1 MSRPPTPA
9 RRGLR
14 RGLRRASPVHPWG
27 PGTRFQAGWG
37 SAPLLPHL
45 PLSPRSFA
53 SDFFRGSFSRPRR
66 REKVFLSSGSAML
79 GVLRSRGGTAPEGAH
94 HSGYHCPEGS
104 ITGGVNHW
112 KGASLR
118 GHSCGGPHPSEGNQR
133 SEGTAPGAGH
143 RLQDASPGG
152 TRRSGG
158 AALGTHRPGER
169 IAPGSPP

>member
-79 GVLRSRGGTAPEGAH
+79 GPGP
-94 HSGYHCPEGS
+94 
-104 ITGGVNHW
+104 GGV
-112 KGASLR
+112 R
-118 GHSCGGPHPSEGNQR
+118 
-133 SEGTAPGAGH
+133 
-143 RLQDASPGG
+143 
-152 TRRSGG
+152 
-158 AALGTHRPGER
+158 
-169 IAPGSPP
+169 APGSGRPAPPGPPRPPPAPRQQEAHSGNAWPKLFFFFFSLPAA